1 MSTVINSKEEP
12 LPAPTVI
19 SMSIKD
25 LDLKGISAEAAMLGI
40 AKELTMES
48 VDLVQI
54 GNTVY
59 IAHRGKTEKTKNT
72 MVGRA
77 LNVDTAQNFVSNGF
91 KYFSY
96 LQEKG
101 ITKYITKYDGPIY
114 DKAFEIWKRQAD
126 KDDAGTKIAVGR
138 LADGNSQAYVSL
150 SKTPLG
156 EAT

>member
-1 MSTVINSKEEP
+1 MSTVIDSKEEP
-12 LPAPTVI
+12 LPAPTVM
-19 SMSIKD
+19 SMSVQD
-25 LDLKGISAEAAMLGI
+25 LDLKGISPEAALVGI
-40 AKELTMES
+40 AKELTMDS

-59 IAHRGKTEKTKNT
+59 IAHRGKTEKNKNT
-72 MVGRA
+72 MIGRA
-77 LNVDTAQNFVSNGF
+77 LNIDTAQNFVSNGF

-96 LQEKG
+96 LQKKG
-101 ITKYITKYDGPIY
+101 ITKYITKYDGPVY

-138 LADGNSQAYVSL
+138 LANGNSQAYVSL
-150 SKTPLG
+150 GKTPLG